1 MSAEIIPFQFEASS
15 SSVRVIEIDG
25 EPWFVAKDVL
35 LALEYSESSGIAR
48 VVDHVPQEWKGVNPI
63 NTLGGSQELIFLS
76 EHGLYFFV
84 SRSDKPKALPFQKWL
99 AGDVLPTLR
108 KRGYYGD
115 LKPVEMLRFHTALS
129 RTVRQLETT
138 KSALSENILLQQVRG
153 ICSILKIKMP
163 EIKTAGTQTTHLDF
177 GISKGGTAESAS

>member
-1 MSAEIIPFQFEASS
+1 MSAAIIPFQFESS
-15 SSVRVIEIDG
+15 SASVRVIEIDG
-25 EPWFVAKDVL
+25 EPWFVAKDVAE
-35 LALEYSESSGIAR
+35 ALEYVWNGTDCIR
-48 VVDHVPQEWKGVNPI
+48 HVPDKWRGVRSVLTPSGEQEMV
-63 NTLGGSQELIFLS
+63 TLS

-84 SRSDKPKALPFQKWL
+84 VRSDKPKALPFQEWL
-99 AGDVLPTLR
+99 AGEVLPTLR

-129 RTVRQLETT
+129 RTVKQLETT

-163 EIKTAGTQTTHLDF
+163 AIKTAGTRTTQLDLGAQF
-177 GISKGGTAESAS
+177 QEGTAESAS